1 MPVGFVVFKAIR
13 KAKYGGLMCAI
24 REELNPK
31 LIEEYNNPFVFLV
44 VEVEVIKALEIK
56 LDTSRKLGRN

>member
-13 KAKYGGLMCAI
+13 KAKYGGTMCAI

-31 LIEEYNNPFVFLV
+31 LIEEYDDPFVFLV
-44 VEVEVIKALEIK
+44 VEVEVIKALEI
-56 LDTSRKLGRN
+56 